1 MERRAEPEVTML
13 CEKVVPLLSE
23 FFDEVLDQDRAVQVS
38 QHLGQCI
45 GCRREFNN
53 LSDLHTRLRSLND
66 VKAPEYLRSLV
77 QHRLV
82 KQPLRAQ
89 VRNELERYWSI
100 IRTTEAMW
108 YATRAM
114 GTVIASVFFFL
125 LPSAITPYISAQA
138 NGNQR
143 SSSTPAYYCLGQQ
156 PEYRTNVS
164 RSLTKK
170 LGMAPAEMPSQP
182 GRSAPAAINPL
193 YLVEYGDHVFRT
205 AAAGQDDTLSVAA
218 TVDSSGTATVETVLE
233 HPSDKTLLTNFLWL
247 LASARF
253 RPASENGQSVRSY
266 VVFTN
271 SVVFVSD

>member
-1 MERRAEPEVTML
+1 ML
-13 CEKVVPLLSE
+13 CEKVLSLLSE
-23 FFDEVLDQDRAVQVS
+23 FFDEALDQERAVHVS

-45 GCRREFNN
+45 RCRREFNK

-66 VKAPEYLRSLV
+66 LQAPEYLRSLV
-77 QHRLV
+77 KHRLV
-82 KQPLRAQ
+82 KEPLRAR

-100 IRTTEAMW
+100 VRTTEAMW
-108 YATRAM
+108 YTTRAM
-114 GTVIASVFFFL
+114 GTVIATVFFFL
-125 LPSAITPYISAQA
+125 LPNAITPYMSAQA
-138 NGNQR
+138 NGSQR

-156 PEYRTNVS
+156 PEYRNNVS

-170 LGMAPAEMPSQP
+170 LGMSPAQIPSQP
-182 GRSAPAAINPL
+182 SRNAPAAINPL
-193 YLVEYGDHVFRT
+193 YLVEYGDSVFRT
-205 AAAGQDDTLSVAA
+205 AAAGKDDTLSVAA
-218 TVDSSGTATVETVLE
+218 TVDRSGAAKVETVLE

-253 RPASENGQSVRSY
+253 RPASENGQSVPSY

>member
-1 MERRAEPEVTML
+1 ML
-13 CEKVVPLLSE
+13 CEKVLPLLSE
-23 FFDEVLDQDRAVQVS
+23 FFDEALDQERAVQVS

-45 GCRREFNN
+45 RCRREFNN
-53 LSDLHTRLRSLND
+53 LSDLHTRLRSLSD
-66 VKAPEYLRSLV
+66 VQAPEYLRSLV
-77 QHRLV
+77 RHRLV
-82 KQPLRAQ
+82 KEPLRARA
-89 VRNELERYWSI
+89 RNELERYWSI

-114 GTVIASVFFFL
+114 GTVIASVFFLL

-138 NGNQR
+138 NNNQR
-143 SSSTPAYYCLGQQ
+143 SSDTPGFYCVGQQ
-156 PEYRTNVS
+156 PEYRNNVS

-170 LGMAPAEMPSQP
+170 LGMASAQIPSQP
-182 GRSAPAAINPL
+182 GRSAPAAINSL
-193 YLVEYGDHVFRT
+193 YLVEYGDNVFRT
-205 AAAGQDDTLSVAA
+205 TPVGRDDTFSVAA
-218 TVDSSGTATVETVLE
+218 SVDSSGAAKVETVLE
-233 HPSDKTLLTNFLWL
+233 HPSNQTLLTSFLWL